1 MIKETKCL
9 MCEHLIRDKDI
20 FNHRCKAYFNGIPDE
35 IFNDNSDDKNCK
47 SDVCSFEYK
56 KAKD

>member
-1 MIKETKCL
+1 